1 MNASAWIALASLAA
15 LVSIQG
21 IGFAF
26 MFGKMFQDLATL
38 KLAAPERNAQ
48 GLAIARLEVRM
59 EHVATKLDDMS
70 GKIDERLGFLQS
82 PAAYAPHPRRKVTGK
97 PE

>member
-1 MNASAWIALASLAA
+1 MNVSAWIALASLAA
-15 LVSIQG
+15 LVLIQG

-38 KLAAPERNAQ
+38 KSAAPERNAQ

-59 EHVATKLDDMS
+59 EHVATKLDDMN
-70 GKIDERLGFLQS
+70 GKIDERLGFLHQS
-82 PAAYAPHPRRKVTGK
+82 AVYQPRPRRGVT
-97 PE
+97 PRAE

>member
-1 MNASAWIALASLAA
+1 MNVSAWIALASLAA
-15 LVSIQG
+15 LVLIQG

-38 KLAAPERNAQ
+38 KAAAPERNAQ

-59 EHVATKLDDMS
+59 EHVATKLDDMHS
-70 GKIDERLGFLQS
+70 KIEERLGFLQP
-82 PAAYAPHPRRKVTGK
+82 PAAYHSRARHGVTSK
-97 PE
+97 QE